1 MKKLL
6 AIKERPADG
15 GQDAHEKGDRSIML
29 GFACSLTFTSV
40 TLYNKNSWV
49 IHGILKLLG
58 QILATPYHAVR
69 RYDHNCMACR
79 WS

>member
-29 GFACSLTFTSV
+29 GFAIFARYTITYKHVPRVPHF
-40 TLYNKNSWV
+40 N
-49 IHGILKLLG
+49 LL
-58 QILATPYHAVR
+58 
-69 RYDHNCMACR
+69 CR
-79 WS
+79 VLLISY